1 MRSITISEA
10 THSAEW
16 YREYGKSLIGS
27 SDPEQRFTGVQ
38 SILKAYKFGD
48 SEAAFIIGSMML
60 QGSLK
65 PVSGD
70 PEDHALMILCSA
82 AEKGSVQA
90 RSLLNSYCFKRYE
103 GSHNTTVDLQDG
115 PLTDFEGKQIKI
127 KRTGI
132 MTPIDASLAYV
143 DGINRLTLD
152 ANIVFWCDE
161 LLDDPSGFKKA
172 VLDGIMEW
180 QGDYR
185 VFGNQ
190 PLRVDVQLTNEKRV
204 WDNVIV
210 CPMTEEL
217 SESVLKITSAVG
229 TKKSKER
236 ANSTITSKRSFAMAG
251 VRKWSSRSRKLI
263 YVFSKDG
270 KFEDL
275 EEIKHVAKHEFGH
288 ALGLGDLYESRSDNL
303 GGVQKGT
310 YSELDG
316 FSLTDKFYNLVMCD
330 HHGPISN
337 NDIEMVILAFW
348 KNKTQ
353 LYQPGNFKGEI
364 SKALGRGN

>member
-1 MRSITISEA
+1 MEGNTTSAA
-10 THSAEW
+10 TYSAEW

-27 SDPEQRFTGVQ
+27 ADSEQRSMGVQ
-38 SILKAYKFGD
+38 SILKAYKLGD
-48 SEAAFIIGSMML
+48 PEAAYIFGSLIL

-70 PEDHALMILCSA
+70 PVERALMILCSA
-82 AEKGSVQA
+82 AGKGSVQA
-90 RSLLNSYCFKRYE
+90 RSLLNSYCVKRYE
-103 GSHNTTVDLQDG
+103 VSLHNRAAGQNG

-127 KRTGI
+127 KRTGL
-132 MTPIDASLAYV
+132 MTPIDASLEYA
-143 DGINRLTLD
+143 DGINRLTLS
-152 ANIVFWCDE
+152 ANIVFWGDD
-161 LLDDPSGFKKA
+161 LLDDPAGFEKA

-190 PLRVDVQLTNEKRV
+190 PLRVDVQLTNESRV

-210 CPMTEEL
+210 CPMTDEIGDN
-217 SESVLKITSAVG
+217 VLKIANAVG
-229 TKKSKER
+229 TEKSKER
-236 ANSTITSKRSFAMAG
+236 ARSMIASKRSFAVSG
-251 VRKWSSRSRKLI
+251 VRKWSSKSRKLI
-263 YVFSKDG
+263 YILSEDG
-270 KFEDL
+270 KFDDFD
-275 EEIKHVAKHEFGH
+275 EIKHVAKHEFGH

-310 YSELDG
+310 YFELDG

-348 KNKTQ
+348 KNKAQ